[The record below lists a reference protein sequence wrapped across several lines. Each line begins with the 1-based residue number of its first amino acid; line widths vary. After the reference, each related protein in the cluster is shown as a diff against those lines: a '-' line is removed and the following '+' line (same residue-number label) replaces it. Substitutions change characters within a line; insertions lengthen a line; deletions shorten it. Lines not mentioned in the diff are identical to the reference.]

1 MPMPRQYYGPR
12 FEIHFIVL
20 ALNQPEAE
28 FKDLEPGLKFETRLK
43 YGVFHFIF
51 NILRFKLVFGG
62 F

>member
-1 MPMPRQYYGPR
+1 M
-12 FEIHFIVL
+12 VL
-20 ALNQPEAE
+20 VLKFTSLFWLNQPEAE
-28 FKDLEPGLKFETRLK
+28 FKDLELGLKFETRLK